1 VSSPNPYIH
10 PAAIVESARI
20 GAGTRIWAFTHVL
33 EGASIG
39 DDCNI
44 GDHCYV
50 ESGAVVG
57 DRVTIK
63 NGVAVWD
70 GVVLEDGVFVGPAVT
85 FMNDKRPRSPRLPEA
100 RHVYADDRWLERTL
114 VRRGATL
121 GGGAVV
127 LPGVTIG
134 EFAFVAAGA
143 LVTRDVP
150 PHSLVAGHPA
160 RVRGWV
166 CSCGADVELTDDEPT
181 VCGRCGLHLRAAGD
195 GVAAVDR

>member
-1 VSSPNPYIH
+1 VSSSSRYIH
-10 PAAIVESARI
+10 PAAIVESDRI
-20 GAGTRIWAFTHVL
+20 GAGTRIWAFSHVL
-33 EGASIG
+33 EGSSIG

-44 GDHCYV
+44 GDHCYI
-50 ESGAVVG
+50 ESGAIVG

-63 NGVAVWD
+63 NSVAVWD

-100 RHVYADDRWLERTL
+100 RHVYADGGWLERTL

-121 GGGAVV
+121 GGGAVI
-127 LPGVTIG
+127 LPGITIG
-134 EFAFVAAGA
+134 EFGFVAAGA

-150 PHSLVAGHPA
+150 PHALVAGHPA

-166 CSCGADVELTDDEPT
+166 CRCGVDIELTDVEST
-181 VCGRCGLHLRAAGD
+181 VCGGCGLRLRADGE
-195 GVAAVDR
+195 GVAVVDP